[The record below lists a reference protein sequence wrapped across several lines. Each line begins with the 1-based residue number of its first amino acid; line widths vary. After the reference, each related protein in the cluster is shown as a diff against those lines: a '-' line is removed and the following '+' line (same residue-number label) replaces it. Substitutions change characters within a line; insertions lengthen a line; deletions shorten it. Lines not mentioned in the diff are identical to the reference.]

1 MNAETLPPSRYRNR
15 PILGLCLVVAMAT
28 LFSAAAVA
36 HPGRVSFS
44 RIWLEKNEIHQSL
57 KLLIDELGEALP
69 LDQNSN
75 GLVETEELL
84 AQRSLVEDYLAQK
97 LIVENRGIQLPL
109 VVDQFDVRL
118 EDVSDSA
125 PKLYLFSKVR
135 FRTDAPLE
143 ELTFRSRLLD
153 DVDER
158 HDNFAK
164 IELNGQIRPYVFT
177 PRNQYTT
184 RIQPLAAVTPTPSG
198 IHWNSAVSF
207 LGYGI
212 SHIFQGYDHILFLIG
227 LLLVATTFLS
237 TVKIVTA
244 FTIGHS
250 ISLTLAALDIVQLP
264 RNLLESMIALTIVCV
279 ALENIFAKSTGK
291 RWIVSLIFGL
301 IHGLAFAETV
311 ELMGLPTMELVTA
324 LFSFNVGIEI
334 AQIVIVG
341 LTIPLILGMARRSW
355 RLPAIRGSSLL
366 ILCLATV
373 WFFQRAAAMFA

>member
-1 MNAETLPPSRYRNR
+1 MIAGTLPPSPDRNR
-15 PILGLCLVVAMAT
+15 PILGLGLGVAMAT
-28 LFSAAAVA
+28 LFSVAAIA

-44 RIWLEKNEIHQSL
+44 RIWLEENEIHHSL
-57 KLLIDELGEALP
+57 RLLTDELGEALP

-75 GLVETEELL
+75 GRIETEEILV
-84 AQRSLVEDYLAQK
+84 QRSLVEAYLAQK
-97 LIVENRGIQLPL
+97 LIVENGGVQLSL

-118 EDVSDSA
+118 EEVSDSE
-125 PKLYLFSKVR
+125 PKLYLFSEVR
-135 FRTDAPLE
+135 FRSDAPLG

-177 PRNQYTT
+177 PRNQHTT
-184 RIQPLAAVTPTPSG
+184 RIQHLKPVTPAASG
-198 IHWNSAVSF
+198 ISWNSAASF
-207 LGYGI
+207 LRHGI
-212 SHIFQGYDHILFLIG
+212 GHIFQGYDHILFLIG

-237 TVKIVTA
+237 TLKIVTA

-250 ISLTLAALDIVQLP
+250 ISLTLAALNLVQLP
-264 RNLLESMIALTIVCV
+264 RNLLESMIALTIVYV

-291 RWIVSLIFGL
+291 RWIVSLAFGL
-301 IHGLAFAETV
+301 IHGLAFAETL
-311 ELMGLPTMELVTA
+311 ELMGLPTKQLITA
-324 LFSFNVGIEI
+324 LFSFNIGIEI

-341 LTIPLILGMARRSW
+341 LTVPLILALAQRSW

-373 WFFQRAAAMFA
+373 WFFQRAAAMFG